1 MTQARESARRVG
13 VRARARARARARLG
27 REWYHDKCTKIPD
40 ALWSNSSIEWNC
52 DSCRAK

>member
-13 VRARARARARARLG
+13 ARARARARARA
-27 REWYHDKCTKIPD
+27 EWYHDKCTKIPD